1 MFMLL
6 SVDWQIHL
14 NRIVLHLIC
23 CLERLLTQTV
33 KISAFTSNIKLILTQ
48 YNSFRVIKSMV
59 DRSFDLLVGLE
70 RTGALRLLVALLD
83 GDMFISELIRR
94 HDNRG
99 IASQPALEKTRTSLV
114 KMGLIEE
121 REVFNELTRKT
132 RLYLGLTE
140 KGREV
145 AERIQKVALILS
157 K

>member
-1 MFMLL
+1 M
-6 SVDWQIHL
+6 
-14 NRIVLHLIC
+14 
-23 CLERLLTQTV
+23 
-33 KISAFTSNIKLILTQ
+33 A
-48 YNSFRVIKSMV
+48 KSY
-59 DRSFDLLVGLE
+59 FGHLVGLE
-70 RTGALRLLVALLD
+70 RTGALRLLVKLMD

-94 HDNRG
+94 HDNQG

-132 RLYLGLTE
+132 RLYLGLTD

-145 AERIQKVALILS
+145 AEGIQRVALILS

>member
-1 MFMLL
+1 MSSSEFH
-6 SVDWQIHL
+6 I
-14 NRIVLHLIC
+14 
-23 CLERLLTQTV
+23 
-33 KISAFTSNIKLILTQ
+33 
-48 YNSFRVIKSMV
+48 
-59 DRSFDLLVGLE
+59 LVGLE
-70 RTGALRLLVALLD
+70 RTGALRLLVTLLD

-94 HDNRG
+94 HDNQG

-121 REVFNELTRKT
+121 REQFNELTRKT

-140 KGREV
+140 KGRDV